1 MKKKLEKQ
9 LREEN
14 NKYQSKVHPED
25 QMSFIDYAQGL
36 GTFKGY
42 EIEVKTLFDLDY
54 HITFKK
60 EKL

>member
-9 LREEN
+9 LREEY

-25 QMSFIDYAQGL
+25 QMSFINYAQGL

>member
-9 LREEN
+9 LREEY

-42 EIEVKTLFDLDY
+42 EINVKVLFDLDY

>member
-9 LREEN
+9 LREEY

-25 QMSFIDYAQGL
+25 RMSFIDYAQGI

-42 EIEVKTLFDLDY
+42 EVNVKTSFSLDY
-54 HITFKK
+54 QITFKK

>member
-9 LREEN
+9 LREEY

-25 QMSFIDYAQGL
+25 QMSFINYAQGL

-42 EIEVKTLFDLDY
+42 EIEVKTSFGLDY